1 MIKKKNMITALLL
14 SFFFG
19 TFGIDRFYLGCYAT
33 GFFKLITLGGFGL
46 WSLVDFIRIAS
57 GSRLCGGFSWDDK
70 IHKISDNKYIKTDL
84 IFIFVS
90 LAIGILLFFVI
101 PALLYYYIGKKAQ
114 VIPKPQPSGPPR
126 PPGPIQPDQD
136 HKDHQ
141 EKIVL

>member
-1 MIKKKNMITALLL
+1 MITALLL

-90 LAIGILLFFVI
+90 LAIAAV
-101 PALLYYYIGKKAQ
+101 LLYFTIEKIKKTFLNYYNKETKKIQ
-114 VIPKPQPSGPPR
+114 NTPQPLK
-126 PPGPIQPDQD
+126 
-136 HKDHQ
+136 H
-141 EKIVL
+141 L